1 MGVWKVKKYCHSCVD
16 RNPYLLSLVVKTS
29 IYLIFILHMS
39 YHQDLKTC
47 YSQQARQ
54 FDHSR
59 KRKRPEVE
67 QLLQDLQLIDNP
79 TIVDLGC
86 GSWRLFPI
94 IQEYYKDKEFTYIW
108 VDSAQGMINY
118 AAELYPHATR
128 VCQGMQEYIA
138 SVDQQSLNCI
148 IALASV
154 QHISWPKNHAVFFKN
169 CYRALSYSGQAF
181 FINRSRSERFLK
193 KYKKETIK
201 AIFKSLITSFARN
214 DLFIPRKD
222 PQWRENNKVYWR
234 MYHIFGLWEI
244 ITKCKLAF
252 FEVEKS
258 GYIMQSW
265 ELGNDWRKARNSYL
279 VCRK

>member
-1 MGVWKVKKYCHSCVD
+1 
-16 RNPYLLSLVVKTS
+16 
-29 IYLIFILHMS
+29 MS
-39 YHQDLKTC
+39 YHQDLQTC

-67 QLLQDLQLIDNP
+67 QFLQDLDLIDNP
-79 TIVDLGC
+79 TIVDLWC

-94 IQEYYKDKEFTYIW
+94 IQEHFGVKEFSYVW
-108 VDSAQGMINY
+108 VDSAQGMIDY
-118 AAELYPHATR
+118 AAELYPQAMR
-128 VCQGMQEYIA
+128 VCEWMQEYIA
-138 SVDQQSLNCI
+138 SVDQQSIDCI
-148 IALASV
+148 IALASA
-154 QHISWPKNHAVFFKN
+154 QHISWSKNHAIFFKN

-181 FINRSRSERFLK
+181 FINRSWSERFLK
-193 KYKKETIK
+193 KYKKETIT
-201 AIFKSLITSFARN
+201 AIFKSLITSFSRN

-222 PQWRENNKVYWR
+222 PQWRDNQKVYWR
-234 MYHIFGLWEI
+234 MYHIFGLREI

-258 GYIMQSW
+258 GYIMQSG
-265 ELGNDWRKARNSYL
+265 ELWDDRKCARNSYI